1 MLFSLLLLLL
11 YTMVGPRKAE
21 SQMAEEKK
29 AEKNMA
35 EKDGFQHLAEYTNGR
50 ISKGRMLK
58 WPKLAESRA
67 SGPSLARARFSPLA
81 LDLANFPV

>member
-1 MLFSLLLLLL
+1 
-11 YTMVGPRKAE
+11 MVGPRKAE

-29 AEKNMA
+29 V

-50 ISKGRMLK
+50 ISIGRMLK

-67 SGPSLARARFSPLA
+67 SGPPLARARFGPLA
-81 LDLANFPV
+81 LDSANFPVYPFG